1 MGYYFNSLI
10 ISKLHLLK
18 NKMPKFVAVTDP
30 EKALSEQHG
39 DPSMAKHRAWE
50 SKQYVTVNKL
60 GDNLLPSAPGVCAG
74 TGYFPERL

>member
-1 MGYYFNSLI
+1 
-10 ISKLHLLK
+10 
-18 NKMPKFVAVTDP
+18 MPKFVAVTDP

-60 GDNLLPSAPGVCAG
+60 GDNLLPSAPGVCAAQDTCQKNSSMSLQFLYNG
-74 TGYFPERL
+74 LILLR

>member
-1 MGYYFNSLI
+1 
-10 ISKLHLLK
+10 
-18 NKMPKFVAVTDP
+18 MPKFVAVTDP

-60 GDNLLPSAPGVCAG
+60 GDNLTPSAPGGLSSRARRRRVQSLTSSTAVAYG
-74 TGYFPERL
+74 HYR

>member
-1 MGYYFNSLI
+1 
-10 ISKLHLLK
+10 
-18 NKMPKFVAVTDP
+18 MPKFVAVTDP

-60 GDNLLPSAPGVCAG
+60 GDNLLPSAPGVWQHRILVRKTLACLYSFFTMA
-74 TGYFPERL
+74 

>member
-1 MGYYFNSLI
+1 
-10 ISKLHLLK
+10 
-18 NKMPKFVAVTDP
+18 MPKFVAVTDP

-60 GDNLLPSAPGVCAG
+60 GDNLLPSAPGIKIFLRSTKAVGCVLG
-74 TGYFPERL
+74 IG

>member
-1 MGYYFNSLI
+1 
-10 ISKLHLLK
+10 
-18 NKMPKFVAVTDP
+18 MPKFVAVTDP

-60 GDNLLPSAPGVCAG
+60 GDNLTPSAPGG
-74 TGYFPERL
+74 L